1 MVYGSGQ
8 TGTMANLR
16 VLVTG
21 GSRGVGRAVALRFA
35 REGAVVAVA
44 ARNSGQLDEVVKEI
58 DAAGGKGRA
67 AQMNVGDHGSVE
79 AAVWRAVEFTGGALD
94 ILVNAAGT
102 FDPKPIAK
110 LDLATWR
117 RHVEVNLDGPYY
129 VVSESLEALSAGN
142 RPHVFNIGANGNA
155 RAGAAYG
162 ATKAGVRGFSDALR
176 EDLVSDGIRV
186 TTVRAA
192 SAQTKDEA
200 VAEAIWKAYHASD
213 ETTLR
218 DLDVGG

>member
-1 MVYGSGQ
+1 
-8 TGTMANLR
+8 MANLR

-58 DAAGGKGRA
+58 EAAGGKGRA

-142 RPHVFNIGANGNA
+142 RP
-155 RAGAAYG
+155 
-162 ATKAGVRGFSDALR
+162 
-176 EDLVSDGIRV
+176 
-186 TTVRAA
+186 
-192 SAQTKDEA
+192 
-200 VAEAIWKAYHASD
+200 
-213 ETTLR
+213 
-218 DLDVGG
+218 